1 MFNFRNLS
9 FDDIFFGVVC
19 IVTFLGVAMF
29 LTVAFFP
36 PTAEANNKAP
46 LKYTEVCI
54 DEVTYLEYNPK
65 SGSVAAL
72 SPKYKTNGEI
82 ETCSN

>member
-1 MFNFRNLS
+1 MYCNV
-9 FDDIFFGVVC
+9 FGCGDVSHRSV
-19 IVTFLGVAMF
+19 
-29 LTVAFFP
+29 FP

-54 DEVTYLEYNPK
+54 DEVIYLEYNPK

-72 SPKYKTNGEI
+72 SPKYKNNGEI